1 MSRDDEWRVFQ
12 ALWLAY
18 GVSRVGNQISAFTF
32 PIIALTV
39 MDASPLQV
47 GVLSAAQY
55 APLLLVTIHAG
66 ALSDSVPPSTVIRV
80 GSAVAAASVL
90 IVPVAF
96 WVDRLSFT
104 VLLVSA
110 LALGSARVF
119 LDVAIGALVPRLLTG
134 EALERANARLQMTDA
149 GLELGGPGVSGLALR
164 VVAAPLL
171 LVVDAFSFLLSG
183 VIATLRLTSDV
194 RPESR
199 PRAPV
204 ALLDGVRELV
214 GARPLRD
221 LALVA
226 ATFNVAERITLT
238 AFLVLAVRGLG
249 MSTTSLGLC
258 FSAGAAGVLLGS
270 SSGTGRV
277 ARRAGRRV
285 MVMGLGLA
293 TIGLL
298 LLCVGPAGPA
308 GVAVSAVA
316 LLLHGIGT
324 GAYNVRSVT
333 LRQRLTPPELM
344 GRVTAAYRAATFGV
358 LPLGGL
364 VAGLVMAG
372 TSARTTVAVGAVL
385 SFAALALVA
394 RGPLRSLDSGSASPR
409 P

>member
-1 MSRDDEWRVFQ
+1 MFRDVEWGMFR

-18 GVSRVGNQISAFTF
+18 GVSRIGNQISAFTF
-32 PIIALTV
+32 PIIALIV
-39 MDASPLQV
+39 LDASPLQV

-66 ALSDSVPPSTVIRV
+66 AVSDSTSPSTVIRV

-96 WVDRLSFT
+96 WVDRLSFA

-119 LDVAIGALVPRLLTG
+119 LDVAIGALIPRLLTD
-134 EALERANARLQMTDA
+134 ETLERANARLQMTDA

-171 LVVDAFSFLLSG
+171 LIIDAFSFLVSG
-183 VIATLRLTSDV
+183 VIATLRLPAHV
-194 RPESR
+194 RPASHSR
-199 PRAPV
+199 ASVP
-204 ALLDGVRELV
+204 LLGGVRELV
-214 GARPLRD
+214 GARPMRD
-221 LALVA
+221 IAIVA
-226 ATFNVAERITLT
+226 ATFNFAERITLT

-258 FSAGAAGVLLGS
+258 LSAGAAGVLLGA
-270 SSGTGRV
+270 SSGMGGL
-277 ARRAGRRV
+277 ARHFGPRV
-285 MVMGLGLA
+285 MLMGLSLA
-293 TIGLL
+293 AGGLL
-298 LLCVGPAGPA
+298 LLSLGPPGPWA
-308 GVAVSAVA
+308 ITSSAVA
-316 LLLHGIGT
+316 LFLHGVGT

-344 GRVTAAYRAATFGV
+344 GRVTAAYRAATLGV

-364 VAGLVMAG
+364 VAGLVMAI
-372 TSARTTVAVGAVL
+372 TTARTTVAAGAVL
-385 SFAALALVA
+385 SLAAVVLVA
-394 RGPLRSLDSGSASPR
+394 RGPLRSLDSGPWGSR